1 MTNIN
6 NHDNFYGSVI
16 PVSDGVVTDDLDL
29 TGSLAVIS
37 VGEVTR
43 QVWIIGKTVDEIQDA
58 PPMAAM
64 ARHLLQQ
71 SGMQIDLGHDSR
83 KSACLQLLL
92 ELLQSQPIG
101 RFPVIEAVFHSL
113 LIIRI
118 GKMTHMKQIGG
129 DFIQFR
135 A

>member
-1 MTNIN
+1 MSGADAALCQAKSYMRPERDANATAIQN
-6 NHDNFYGSVI
+6 
-16 PVSDGVVTDDLDL
+16 
-29 TGSLAVIS
+29 
-37 VGEVTR
+37 
-43 QVWIIGKTVDEIQDA
+43 QDA

-71 SGMQIDLGHDSR
+71 SGMQIDLGHASR